1 MKQHT
6 GNIIVV
12 TGSSRGLGLV
22 VSKHFLNIGYIVIGC
37 SRSPGV
43 IDHERYRH
51 YEVNLCDESQVRSWV
66 RLVKN
71 DFGRVD
77 IVVNNV
83 GLVKLGTLTGG
94 TSLEMFKQF
103 IDSIL
108 VSTFLVCREFSKMM
122 VMQKYGRLIN
132 ITSIMSELHAPGT
145 CAYAS
150 AKKAVVEFSKILAT
164 EVVNYG
170 VTCNVISPSLIRTNA
185 SLVFGEEWERNM
197 LAMQTL
203 KIPIDPEQI
212 CHLIEFFASPRSDI
226 VTGQVLHTCLV
237 N

>member
-1 MKQHT
+1 MT
-6 GNIIVV
+6 SDSILVV
-12 TGSSRGLGLV
+12 TGASRGLGLGIARY
-22 VSKHFLNIGYIVIGC
+22 FLNKGAVVIGC
-37 SRSPGV
+37 SRSQSA
-43 IDHERYRH
+43 IDHSNYHH
-51 YEVNLCDESQVRSWV
+51 YQVDVCDEMQVRAWV
-66 RLVKN
+66 RQVKK

-77 IVVNNV
+77 VVVSNV
-83 GLVKLGTLTGG
+83 GLVKLGALTGG

-108 VSTFLVCREFSKMM
+108 ISTFLVCREFSKLM
-122 VMQKYGRLIN
+122 VMQKNGRLIN

-164 EVVNYG
+164 EVVDYG
-170 VTCNVISPSLIRTNA
+170 VTCNVISPSLIRTDA
-185 SLVFGEEWERNM
+185 SLAFGEEWEQNM

-203 KIPIDPEQI
+203 KIPIDPEQV
-212 CHLIEFFASPRSDI
+212 CHLIEFFASPKSNI

>member
-1 MKQHT
+1 M
-6 GNIIVV
+6 VV
-12 TGSSRGLGLV
+12 TGSSRGLGLGIAQ
-22 VSKHFLNIGYIVIGC
+22 HFLNKGFYVIGC
-37 SRSPGV
+37 SRSLAT
-43 IDHERYRH
+43 IENSNYQH
-51 YEVNLCDESQVRSWV
+51 YQVDVSDENQVRAWV
-66 RLVKN
+66 RQIKK
-71 DFGRVD
+71 DYDRVD
-77 IVVNNV
+77 VVVSNV

-108 VSTFLVCREFSKMM
+108 VSTFLVCREFSKLM

-150 AKKAVVEFSKILAT
+150 AKKAVVEFSKVLAT
-164 EVVNYG
+164 EVAEYG
-170 VTCNVISPSLIRTNA
+170 VTCNVISPSLIRTDA
-185 SLVFGEEWERNM
+185 SAAFGEEWERNM

-203 KIPIDPEQI
+203 KIAVDPEQI
-212 CHLIEFFASPRSDI
+212 CHLIEFFASPKSNI
-226 VTGQVLHTCLV
+226 VSGQVLHTCLV

>member
-1 MKQHT
+1 MTSDTVLVIT
-6 GNIIVV
+6 GA
-12 TGSSRGLGLV
+12 SRGLGLGIARY
-22 VSKHFLNIGYIVIGC
+22 FLNKGIVVIGC
-37 SRSPGV
+37 SRSQST
-43 IDHERYRH
+43 IDHLNYHH
-51 YEVNLCDESQVRSWV
+51 YQVDVCDEMQVRAWV
-66 RLVKN
+66 RQVKKE
-71 DFGRVD
+71 FGRVD
-77 IVVNNV
+77 VVVSNV
-83 GLVKLGTLTGG
+83 GLVKLGALTGG
-94 TSLEMFKQF
+94 TSLDMFRQF

-108 VSTFLVCREFSKMM
+108 VSTFLVCREFSKLM

-164 EVVNYG
+164 EVVDYG
-170 VTCNVISPSLIRTNA
+170 VTCNVISPSLIRTEA
-185 SLVFGEEWERNM
+185 SLAFGEEWERNM

-212 CHLIEFFASPRSDI
+212 CHLIEFFASPKSDI
-226 VTGQVLHTCLV
+226 LTGQVLHTCLV

>member
-1 MKQHT
+1 MKNHT
-6 GNIIVV
+6 IVV
-12 TGSSRGLGLV
+12 TGSSRGMGKAI
-22 VSKHFLNIGYIVIGC
+22 SEYFLKTGNIVIGC

-43 IDHERYRH
+43 ITHANYRH
-51 YEVNLCDESQVRSWV
+51 YLVDVCEENQVRAWV
-66 RLVKN
+66 RQVKK
-71 DFGRVD
+71 DYARVD
-77 IVVNNV
+77 VVVNNV
-83 GLVKLGTLTGG
+83 GLVQLGALTGG

-108 VSTFLVCREFSKMM
+108 VSTFLVCREFSKLM
-122 VMQKYGRLIN
+122 VMQKFGRLIN
-132 ITSIMSELHAPGT
+132 ITSIMTELHAPGT

-164 EVVNYG
+164 EVVDYG
-170 VTCNVISPSLIRTNA
+170 VTCNVISPSLINTEA
-185 SLVFGEEWERNM
+185 SSVFGEEWERNM

-203 KIPIDPEQI
+203 KIPIKPEQI
-212 CHLIEFFASPRSDI
+212 CHLIEFFSSPKSDI

>member
-1 MKQHT
+1 MT
-6 GNIIVV
+6 SDSILVV
-12 TGSSRGLGLV
+12 TGASRGLGLGITRYFL
-22 VSKHFLNIGYIVIGC
+22 SKGTVVIGC
-37 SRSPGV
+37 SRSQST
-43 IDHERYRH
+43 IDHPNYHH
-51 YEVNLCDESQVRSWV
+51 YQVDVCDEMQVRAWV
-66 RLVKN
+66 RQVKK

-77 IVVNNV
+77 VVVSNV
-83 GLVKLGTLTGG
+83 GLVKLGALTGG

-108 VSTFLVCREFSKMM
+108 VSTFLVCREFSKLM
-122 VMQKYGRLIN
+122 VMQKNGRLIN

-164 EVVNYG
+164 EVVDYG
-170 VTCNVISPSLIRTNA
+170 VTCNVISPSLIRTDA
-185 SLVFGEEWERNM
+185 SLAFGEEWEKNM
-197 LAMQTL
+197 LSMQTL
-203 KIPIDPEQI
+203 KQPINPEQI
-212 CHLIEFFASPRSDI
+212 CHLIEFFASRKSDI

>member
-1 MKQHT
+1 MT
-6 GNIIVV
+6 SDSVLVV
-12 TGSSRGLGLV
+12 TGTSRGMGLGIARYFL
-22 VSKHFLNIGYIVIGC
+22 SKGAVVIGC
-37 SRSPGV
+37 SRSQST
-43 IDHERYRH
+43 IDHSNYHH
-51 YEVNLCDESQVRSWV
+51 YQVDVCDEMQVRAWV
-66 RLVKN
+66 RQVKK
-71 DFGRVD
+71 DFERVD
-77 IVVNNV
+77 VVVSNV
-83 GLVKLGTLTGG
+83 GLVKLGALTGG

-108 VSTFLVCREFSKMM
+108 VSTFLVCREFSKLM

-150 AKKAVVEFSKILAT
+150 AKKAVVEFSKVLAS
-164 EVVNYG
+164 EVVDYG
-170 VTCNVISPSLIRTNA
+170 ITCNVISPSLIKTDA
-185 SLVFGEEWERNM
+185 SAAFGEEWEKNM

-203 KIPIDPEQI
+203 KTPIDPEQI
-212 CHLIEFFASPRSDI
+212 CHLIEFFASPKSDI